1 MDPTIGREAH
11 RAACE
16 IPVRH
21 CDDYD
26 AAVVAFRWPAIRD
39 RFNWAL
45 DWFDPVAAG
54 NARTALRIIGE
65 DGTDRSSSF
74 SEMAARSDRLATLAP
89 LARRHC
95 ACRFRLSARRQPPPE

>member
-26 AAVVAFRWPAIRD
+26 AAVVAFRWPAIGD
-39 RFNWAL
+39 RFN
-45 DWFDPVAAG
+45 
-54 NARTALRIIGE
+54 
-65 DGTDRSSSF
+65 
-74 SEMAARSDRLATLAP
+74 
-89 LARRHC
+89 
-95 ACRFRLSARRQPPPE
+95 